1 MKQIDSIEKVNS
13 AVKFLQSKTK
23 LQPKIGLV
31 LGSGL
36 GSFVS
41 SIQVEQTIP
50 FDAIPNFGRATV
62 DGHKGQF
69 VFGTLNGVPLAIL
82 QGRLHYY
89 EGHSMQDVV
98 FPIRI
103 FAGLGIQNLVLTN
116 SAGGLNPQMSPG
128 DFMVVED
135 HINLMGINPL
145 VGQNVKDWGPRF
157 PDMTEAY
164 NKELREKLEQSLVKN
179 KVRFF
184 KGVYCAVSGPSYET
198 PAEVRYLHQIGGS
211 AVGMSTAPEAIV
223 GNHMGLKVCCL
234 SCITNKAAGLSQHQ
248 LSHEEVTDTTKKVES
263 VFTKVLT
270 DFIAVI

>member
-1 MKQIDSIEKVNS
+1 MTQTASIDKVNS
-13 AVKFLQSKTK
+13 AVKFLKSQAA
-23 LQPKIGLV
+23 LQPKTAVV

-36 GSFVS
+36 GSFVNA
-41 SIQVEQTIP
+41 IKIEKTIP
-50 FDAIPNFGRATV
+50 FDAIPNFGKATV

-69 VFGTLNGVPLAIL
+69 VFGTLNGTPLAIL

-89 EGHSMQDVV
+89 EGHSIQDVV

-145 VGQNVKDWGPRF
+145 HGPNVKEWGPRF
-157 PDMTEAY
+157 PDMSEAY
-164 NKELREKLEQSLVKN
+164 NKGLREKLEQSLVKN
-179 KVRFF
+179 KVKFF

-211 AVGMSTAPEAIV
+211 AVGMSTAPETIV

-234 SCITNKAAGLSQHQ
+234 SCITNKAAGLSSHQ
-248 LSHEEVTDTTKKVES
+248 LSHEEVTDTTRKVEAT
-263 VFTKVLT
+263 FGKVLT
-270 DFIAVI
+270 DFIGVI